1 MVAKKSRSRK
11 AVKSLPTR
19 RLTSKQAKRV
29 KGGGVPPPTNTTS
42 SSLISELGFPALDA
56 GSKDAA
62 KMTTSTDTNLYVRK
76 LF

>member
-1 MVAKKSRSRK
+1 
-11 AVKSLPTR
+11 
-19 RLTSKQAKRV
+19 
-29 KGGGVPPPTNTTS
+29 VPPPTNTTS